1 MFEID
6 SAWTGVHSVSAPANA
21 SGQDPTRAPRQP
33 VGASR
38 QAVRSAVQ
46 ASDPLAVAE
55 PGKSVGSMW
64 SGPHRSVPDAIH
76 VIAQFDTEGHATV
89 QSATERDEA
98 AVFRDTWS
106 Q

>member
-1 MFEID
+1 
-6 SAWTGVHSVSAPANA
+6 
-21 SGQDPTRAPRQP
+21 
-33 VGASR
+33 
-38 QAVRSAVQ
+38 
-46 ASDPLAVAE
+46 
-55 PGKSVGSMW
+55 MW

-76 VIAQFDTEGHATV
+76 VIGQFDTEGHATV